1 MNQPNVVLAGAIGD
15 QGLRTAIA
23 LSRAGAH
30 VRALVRTDSGAAQ
43 DALRTSGA
51 TLIRTDVSDVD
62 AVADA
67 LAGASCVVSTL
78 GGLRDVIV
86 DRQSILLDAA
96 VKADV
101 PRFIPSDYSADYTRT
116 APGGNRNFDLRRE
129 FMARADR
136 APLQVTSILNGAFLD
151 MLGAEMPLIQPRLR
165 RVLYWGR
172 RDQQLDFTARDD
184 VAAYTAAAA
193 LDPGAPRIL
202 RVAGAVV
209 TVSDIATAMSEV
221 TGTTFRTMSVGS
233 LRTLGLTIRATRAVA
248 PQTNAVF
255 PAWQGMQ
262 YLRDQ
267 FEGLVKLDP
276 LDNDR
281 YPDVSWTSLR
291 ERLIQ
296 RYGQQG

>member
-1 MNQPNVVLAGAIGD
+1 MNQPNVVLAGATGD

-51 TLIRTDVSDVD
+51 TLIRTDLSDVG

-96 VKADV
+96 VQADV

-129 FMARADR
+129 FTARADR

-151 MLGAEMPLIQPRLR
+151 MLGAEMPLIQPRL
-165 RVLYWGR
+165 
-172 RDQQLDFTARDD
+172 
-184 VAAYTAAAA
+184 
-193 LDPGAPRIL
+193 GA
-202 RVAGAVV
+202 
-209 TVSDIATAMSEV
+209 SC
-221 TGTTFRTMSVGS
+221 TGDGE
-233 LRTLGLTIRATRAVA
+233 
-248 PQTNAVF
+248 TN
-255 PAWQGMQ
+255 
-262 YLRDQ
+262 R
-267 FEGLVKLDP
+267 
-276 LDNDR
+276 
-281 YPDVSWTSLR
+281 WTSPHEMTSR
-291 ERLIQ
+291 PTQ
-296 RYGQQG
+296 RQPPWTPARPGSCALPAPW